1 MDEATKQK
9 RKEALEAVLAILP
22 GLKYYEWA
30 MIKHHVD
37 HFYNA
42 RTTNVELDGPD
53 IELIRRNFTR
63 DHLGSYLS

>member
-30 MIKHHVD
+30 MIAHQVKV
-37 HFYNA
+37 FYEG
-42 RTTNVELDGPD
+42 RTTKVELDGSD

-63 DHLGSYLS
+63 DHLGS